1 MTSNNFF
8 AMLMSLRYKP
18 EMPKEGDVLYHGT
31 SSIWAADITKNGLQ
45 PISANKW
52 YATMVDSDFNP
63 ARDDEPGYVY
73 LTSNLG
79 IAKKYAKT
87 RAAYLR
93 TMPGGTF
100 KWNNSKMVKDFG
112 TIVIPNARPA
122 VLSVTVDPRIKDA
135 FDADPQSPHL
145 RVGVS
150 IPADLIKKVS
160 RPRPAK
166 LLTTA

>member
-31 SSIWAADITKNGLQ
+31 SSIWVADITKNGLQ

-52 YATMVDSDFNP
+52 YATMVDSTFNP
-63 ARDDEPGYVY
+63 AMDDEPGYVY
-73 LTSNLG
+73 LTSKVDV
-79 IAKKYAKT
+79 AKIYANA

-100 KWNNSKMVKDFG
+100 KWNNRKMVKDFG

-135 FDADPQSPHL
+135 FDADPWSTHL
-145 RVGVS
+145 RAGVS

>member
-31 SSIWAADITKNGLQ
+31 SSIWVADITKNGLQ

-52 YATMVDSDFNP
+52 YATMVDSTFNP
-63 ARDDEPGYVY
+63 AMDDEPGYVY

-79 IAKKYAKT
+79 IAKEYAKA

-93 TMPGGTF
+93 TAPGGTF
-100 KWNNSKMVKDFG
+100 TWNKYKMVKDPD

-122 VLSVTVDPRIKDA
+122 VLAVTVDARIKDA
-135 FDADPQSPHL
+135 FDTDPHSPHY
-145 RVGVS
+145 RVDVS
-150 IPADLIKKVS
+150 IPTDLIKKVT

>member
-1 MTSNNFF
+1 MTSNDLF

-31 SSIWAADITKNGLQ
+31 SSIWVADITKKGLQ
-45 PISANKW
+45 PIYANGW
-52 YATMVDSDFNP
+52 RATMVNSDFNP

-73 LTSNLG
+73 LTSNL
-79 IAKKYAKT
+79 ASAQTYAT
-87 RAAYLR
+87 ARAAYLR
-93 TMPGGTF
+93 TAPGGMFMWSTY
-100 KWNNSKMVKDFG
+100 KMVKDFD

-122 VLSVTVDPRIKDA
+122 VLAVTVDARIKDA
-135 FDADPQSPHL
+135 FYTDPHSPHY

-150 IPADLIKKVS
+150 IPTDLIKKVT